1 MIIHVVK
8 PGETL
13 FSISEEYNLS
23 GEYIQNINQLPNPN
37 NLVVGQTIIIA
48 RPNIVHVVKH
58 GDDLWSIS
66 KTYNVSVTTL
76 LRNNPYLSS
85 RLMVTGDI
93 IVIEFEDVP
102 IGTTKVNGYV
112 YSNVN
117 QTYLKSV
124 LPYLTYVTIFTYGIN
139 GDGTLI
145 GTDDTDIISAAKL
158 MGTAPLMHLS
168 TLDKNGIF
176 SSDLASLILNSYELQ
191 DILIENILIT
201 LETKGYHGLDID
213 FEFVPASDRQNYVNF
228 VAKLTNRLNI
238 RGYIVIA
245 ALAPKTSSNQQGP
258 SYVGHDYLGIG
269 AAANYSFVMTYEWG
283 YTYGPPMAVA
293 PINKVREVLDYAIT
307 EIPADQ
313 ILMGVPTY
321 GYLWTLPYVK
331 GESKATSLSN
341 VMAVEI
347 AAEYGAQI
355 EYDETAQSPFY
366 NFTDVNGT
374 FCEVWFEDARS
385 IEAKLKLIDEYGFAG
400 AGYWNMDR
408 PFPQNLMVLN
418 LLYKILQVPL
428 A

>member
-13 FSISEEYNLS
+13 FYISEEYNLS

-139 GDGTLI
+139 DDGTLI

>member
-139 GDGTLI
+139 DDGTLI

-341 VMAVEI
+341 VMDVEI